1 MGEIIEVYV
10 LKLFYINWRNTQ
22 LKWKKIHVIN
32 SNIMG

>member
-22 LKWKKIHVIN
+22 LKWKKN
-32 SNIMG
+32 PCYKF